1 MWWRVRWRLTDRP
14 FATRLGNGAR
24 VRVPRGASGAG
35 IYYRGWSEPELTSF
49 LEHHLEPGDVMLDV
63 GAHIGEFTL
72 LAASRGATVH
82 AFEPDPANAAL
93 LRVNLE
99 DAGCSGAV
107 TVHECAVT
115 ESDGA
120 MRFLAHRNPSLSA
133 LWTADRAAGDA
144 VTIEV
149 RGVRLDALALPR
161 VDVIKIDTEGAE
173 LGVLRGATT
182 LLQRCSPTIV
192 FEFAPAQ
199 YARFGTTPRQILDEL
214 AGHGYRIT
222 DLAGTPFTSWPD
234 DLGWTNLAA
243 TKTG

>member
-1 MWWRVRWRLTDRP
+1 VRWRLTDRP

-144 VTIEV
+144 
-149 RGVRLDALALPR
+149 LDALALPR

-192 FEFAPAQ
+192 FNTPASAPPP
-199 YARFGTTPRQILDEL
+199 ARSSTNSPATAIASPTSPEPPSPPGPTTWDGPTSPPPRR
-214 AGHGYRIT
+214 G
-222 DLAGTPFTSWPD
+222 D
-234 DLGWTNLAA
+234 D
-243 TKTG
+243 

>member
-93 LRVNLE
+93 LRANVARNRL
-99 DAGCSGAV
+99 AAV
-107 TVHECAVT
+107 TVHEAAVS
-115 ESDGA
+115 EHRGE
-120 MRFLAHRNPSLSA
+120 MRFLAHDNPTLSA
-133 LWTADRAAGDA
+133 LWTDEPAGGQAAEIVVA
-144 VTIEV
+144 VTT
-149 RGVRLDALALPR
+149 LDALALPR

-243 TKTG
+243 TKT